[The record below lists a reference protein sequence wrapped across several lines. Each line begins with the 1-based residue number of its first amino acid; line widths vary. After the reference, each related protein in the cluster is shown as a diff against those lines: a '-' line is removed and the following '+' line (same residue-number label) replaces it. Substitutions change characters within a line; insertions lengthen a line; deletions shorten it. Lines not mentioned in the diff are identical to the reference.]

1 MVPNR
6 QVAGEKTK
14 TVADQ
19 ASKHEIK

>member
-14 TVADQ
+14 TAADQ
-19 ASKHEIK
+19 APNAEVK

>member
-19 ASKHEIK
+19 AANHEIK

>member
-14 TVADQ
+14 TVTDETANPEV
-19 ASKHEIK
+19 K

>member
-14 TVADQ
+14 TVTDETA
-19 ASKHEIK
+19 KPEVK